1 MSASVRVGGL
11 EFPARWL
18 RDHGDDEGSVDPDS
32 GQRVVDTF
40 AIDPAVEAVSVT
52 ETNGVATVAWSD
64 GATTSHRLEVLRAVA
79 ARPRR
84 PGAPSAVPVHVLPV
98 PAAAEPGDFPAAV
111 AEDDQAWVDALR
123 HLKDHGWVAF
133 EGADL
138 GPGPIRGLADRL
150 GYVRASIFGSVW
162 EMNAGADEHKDSAYD
177 PVALD
182 VHTDG
187 TYSHDAPGTIVF
199 AQQAKEGEGGDSV
212 LVDGFAV
219 AADLAR
225 DHPEHFDLLTRYE
238 IRGRYVEPGVS
249 LVADRVPIRA
259 DAEGVVRQ
267 ISFNNYDRA
276 AVLPADGWVDAV
288 IDAYAAFR
296 SLMVEPARVVRLPWT
311 PGRMLVV
318 DNWRMLHGRTA
329 YTGHRGFL
337 GCYTNHE
344 DLESAWR
351 LAGLD

>member
-1 MSASVRVGGL
+1 MSGTVVVGGL
-11 EFPARWL
+11 ELPARWL
-18 RDHGDDEGSVDPDS
+18 RDHGDDEGSVDPAS

-40 AIDPAVEAVSVT
+40 AIDAVVEAVSVT
-52 ETNGVATVAWSD
+52 EANDVATVDWSD
-64 GATTSHRLEVLRAVA
+64 GATTSHRLDALRDLAS
-79 ARPRR
+79 RPRR
-84 PGAPSAVPVHVLPV
+84 PRPPSPVPVRVPPV
-98 PAAAEPGDFPAAV
+98 PASPGNVAFPAADV
-111 AEDDQAWVDALR
+111 DDDRAWVDALR
-123 HLKDHGWVAF
+123 HLRDHGWVAF
-133 EGADL
+133 EGAEL
-138 GPGPIRGLADRL
+138 GPGPIGRLADRL
-150 GYVRASIFGSVW
+150 GYVRASIFGTVW
-162 EMNAGADEHKDSAYD
+162 EMNAGADEHQDSAYD

-212 LVDGFAV
+212 LVDGFDV